1 MKKVVIAGGTGFIG
15 NYIAKRFKEDG
26 YHVLIVSR
34 APGHVSWNPL
44 ELEKAIDN
52 SELVINLSGKSV
64 NCKHNPENRKVLLN
78 SRIEPTIWIGNAVQ
92 ACVNPP
98 KVWIN
103 ASATGIYKPSEVHP
117 SAENETDLGTHFLA
131 QLVHEWEKTF
141 FGFQL
146 PNTRQIALRTSVVL
160 GKNGGALKPLVSL
173 SKFGLGGKQ
182 ASGKQKISWIH
193 IEDYYRILL
202 FLVEYP
208 TLSGVINATSPYP
221 ISNKSFMHAIRQTLH
236 VPIGIPAPKFAIQLG
251 AKLIDTEPS
260 LLLDSSYIVPQRL
273 LGAGFHFT
281 YSKLK
286 KALSNL
292 LEQKN

>member
-15 NYIAKRFKEDG
+15 NYIANRFKEESYD
-26 YHVLIVSR
+26 VLIVSR
-34 APGHVSWNPL
+34 SPGHVSWNPL

-52 SELVINLSGKSV
+52 SELVINLAGKSI
-64 NCKHNPENRKVLLN
+64 NCRNNPENRKVLLD
-78 SRIEPTIWIGNAVQ
+78 SRIEPTILIGNAVL
-92 ACVNPP
+92 ACANPP
-98 KVWIN
+98 KLWIN

-117 SAENETDLGTHFLA
+117 STENETDLGTDFLA
-131 QLVHEWEKTF
+131 QLVHEWEKVF

-146 PNTRQIALRTSVVL
+146 PKTRQIALRTSVVI

-173 SKFGLGGKQ
+173 TKFGLGGKQ

-193 IEDYYRILL
+193 IEDYFRILL

-208 TLSGVINATSPYP
+208 TLSGIINGTSPYP

-236 VPIGIPAPKFAIQLG
+236 VPIGIPAPEFAIRLG
-251 AKLIDTEPS
+251 ARLIGTEPS
-260 LLLDSSYIVPQRL
+260 LLLDSSYIVPKRL
-273 LGAGFHFT
+273 LGAGFRFT

-286 KALSNL
+286 KALSDI
-292 LEQKN
+292 LE